1 MTVRLDVSLS
11 RAGLRVGEMSIDS
24 LEVWLVN
31 PAQPDGPETKSR
43 KGRGNKSPKTQDGR
57 GKVKIAAYV
66 SLESARRLGIHATM
80 TGQDRS
86 SIIDQLIREQLR
98 DWVVQY
104 RPNHKSAEDAEP
116 ESEAQA
122 G

>member
-1 MTVRLDVSLS
+1 MTFDFSE
-11 RAGLRVGEMSIDS
+11 A
-24 LEVWLVN
+24 WLMN

-43 KGRGNKSPKTQDGR
+43 KGRGNKSPKGQDPK

-104 RPNHKSAEDAEP
+104 RPSNKPGDDMEP
-116 ESEAQA
+116 ETEAQA

>member
-1 MTVRLDVSLS
+1 MTGRFDVSQQLW
-11 RAGLRVGEMSIDS
+11 GLAVGPNSLDR
-24 LEVWLVN
+24 LEVEAMN
-31 PAQPDGPETKSR
+31 PTQPDGPEPKSR
-43 KGRGNKSPKTQDGR
+43 KGRGNKSPKTQDAK

-104 RPNHKSAEDAEP
+104 RPSNKPGEDSDPEP
-116 ESEAQA
+116 EAQA
-122 G
+122 C

>member
-1 MTVRLDVSLS
+1 
-11 RAGLRVGEMSIDS
+11 MST
-24 LEVWLVN
+24 
-31 PAQPDGPETKSR
+31 PQPEGAEPKSR
-43 KGRGNKSPKTQDGR
+43 RARGNKSPKPQDPK

-66 SLESARRLGIHATM
+66 SLESSRRLGIHATM

-86 SIIDQLIREQLR
+86 AIIDQLIREHLR

-104 RPNHKSAEDAEP
+104 RPSNKPGDEAEP
-116 ESEAQA
+116 EPEATA